1 MPDDKAKVDTALDR
15 QARDIFLDAVEIQ
28 QPEAR
33 AAYLDEACQNKG
45 SLRERVD
52 ALMESHQDDA
62 FLESAVGRARPTVV
76 DESRL
81 SEVPGA
87 MIGRYKL
94 LQQIGEGGC
103 GTVFMAEQ
111 EEPVRRRVALKV
123 IKLGMDTKSVVA
135 RFEAERQALAMM
147 DHSNIA
153 RVLDAGA
160 TDSGRPYFVMELVK
174 GIPITRFCNENKL
187 TVRQRL
193 DLFIPVCQAI
203 QHAHQKGIIHR
214 DIKPSNILVTRHDAT
229 AVPKVIDFGIAKAIE
244 GKLTDATLFTAF
256 EQFIGTPAYMSP
268 EQAQLS
274 GLDIDTRS
282 DIYSLG
288 VLLYELL
295 TGQTPFDAR
304 KLNSQGL
311 DAIRRTILE
320 VEPPRPSTRLSTLRG
335 ESIPDSVET
344 HGADTLKLA
353 ILVRGDLDW
362 IVMKCLEKDRSRR
375 YETANELASDITRHL
390 TNEPVVA
397 RPPSVAYRIQKAYQR
412 NKVAFAVT
420 AVIAVILV
428 SATAFSTW
436 QAQVARNSAAAELA
450 AKQEATATAIAER
463 AAREEAETIANL
475 LAEVFRSP
483 DPKQD
488 GRMVTVA
495 AALDRASQ
503 KLEIDLAGRPTLRSA
518 MQEALGDTYL
528 ALSLFNEAASLLEKV
543 LTYHREVSVKDESNT
558 LDVMSHLSDAYFG
571 LGRIEDGLKL
581 LEEVREG
588 RFKLLGANHPDTL
601 DATMFLAKRYLAF
614 TSGYHSAKAESLLQ
628 GMVDIRLRL
637 HGPDHLKTKQAQML
651 QVLVMIRARAG
662 SGQRPD
668 ESQMAEAARI
678 AGEVLEMVR
687 VEKGPRHPEAIEA
700 LFELAFYT
708 PFSQLDKKI
717 SFAEETLALSLQVYG
732 EDHSHTLLTLVNLAR
747 FQFAAHK
754 LEDAAHSYEQAVPL
768 CEKTHGEAHFFTLST
783 TIKLTEIYG
792 LLNRYDA
799 AVKLGESALTRCRA
813 LPVDD
818 GNVLNN
824 MVMRVLVDIYFSV
837 PDGSRYEDAVTL
849 SKEFIERV
857 LVQKAQNGRDTVAPM
872 HLAALQLWS
881 GDLAGYATTR
891 DRFLSWAAE
900 SLNPTTAEHVAKLA
914 SLGSPSTASSMDAA
928 LTLARRSV
936 ELGAN
941 NVSLPSSYLALG
953 MAEFRSGHL
962 EAAKTALD
970 EAGRAPL
977 AMEPL
982 AQVKMES
989 TAGFYLSMVLFRQ
1002 DNVVEARQRFAE
1014 AEAKMIPKPMG
1025 EKRPVI
1031 GRRDHN
1037 LLIMWLAHDEAKA
1050 LLDGAT
1056 DVNP

>member
-1 MPDDKAKVDTALDR
+1 MSDDRPKSDTALDR
-15 QARDIFLDAVEIQ
+15 QVHDIFLDAVEIQ
-28 QPEAR
+28 QPGAR
-33 AAYLDEACQNKG
+33 ADYLEEACQG
-45 SLRERVD
+45 SAPLRARVD
-52 ALMESHQDDA
+52 ALLASHRDDA

-76 DESRL
+76 DQML
-81 SEVPGA
+81 PSEGPGT

-111 EEPVRRRVALKV
+111 EEPVSRRVALKV
-123 IKLGMDTKSVVA
+123 IKLGMDTKSVIA
-135 RFEAERQALAMM
+135 RFEAERQALARM

-160 TDSGRPYFVMELVK
+160 TESGRPYFVMELVK
-174 GIPITRFCNENKL
+174 GIPITRYCNENRL
-187 TVRQRL
+187 TIRQRL
-193 DLFIPVCQAI
+193 DLFVPVCQAI

-214 DIKPSNILVTRHDAT
+214 DIKPSNILVARHDTT
-229 AVPKVIDFGIAKAIE
+229 AVPKVIDFGIAKAIV

-282 DIYSLG
+282 DVYSLG

-295 TGQTPFDAR
+295 TGNTPFDAS

-311 DAIRRTILE
+311 DAMRRTILE

-335 ESIPDSVET
+335 KSVTAAVET
-344 HGADTLKLA
+344 HGADSIRLA
-353 ILVRGDLDW
+353 NLVRGDLDW

-375 YETANELASDITRHL
+375 YETANELAADITRNL

-397 RPPSVAYRIQKAYQR
+397 RPPSVAYRFQKAYQR
-412 NKVAFAVT
+412 NKVVFAVT
-420 AVIAVILV
+420 ALITVILV
-428 SATAFSTW
+428 TATAFSTW
-436 QAQVARNSAAAELA
+436 QMQVARNSAAAELA

-463 AAREEAETIANL
+463 AAREEAETVAKL

-483 DPKQD
+483 DPKHD
-488 GRMVTVA
+488 GRTVTVA
-495 AALDRASQ
+495 AALDRASRR
-503 KLEIDLAGRPTLRSA
+503 LDTELASRPALKAA

-528 ALSLFNEAASLLEKV
+528 ALSLFKEAASLLEKV
-543 LTYHREVSVKDESNT
+543 LAYHRQDSSMEEADT
-558 LDVMSHLSDAYFG
+558 LSVMSHLSDSYFG

-581 LEEVREG
+581 LEEVRGG

-614 TSGYHSAKAESLLQ
+614 TSGYHSAKAESLLR

-637 HGPDHLKTKQAQML
+637 HGPDHLKTKQARML
-651 QVLVMIRARAG
+651 RALVMIRERAA

-687 VEKGPRHPEAIEA
+687 VEKGPRHPETIEA

-717 SFAEETLALSLQVYG
+717 SFAEETLALSRQVYG

-747 FQFAAHK
+747 FQVAAQK
-754 LEDAAHSYEQAVPL
+754 LEDAARSYEQAVPL
-768 CEKTHGEAHFFTLST
+768 CEKTHGNEHFFTLST

-792 LLNRYDA
+792 LLNRFEA
-799 AVKLGESALTRCRA
+799 AVSLGESALRRCRA
-813 LPVDD
+813 LLVDD

-824 MVMRVLVDIYFSV
+824 MVMKTLVDIYFSV
-837 PDGSRYEDAVTL
+837 PDGSRYEDAIIL
-849 SKEFIERV
+849 SKELVERI
-857 LVQKAQNGRDTVAPM
+857 LVQKAQNGRDTEAPM
-872 HLAALQLWS
+872 HLAALQLWL

-891 DRFLSWAAE
+891 GRFLSWAADA
-900 SLNPTTAEHVAKLA
+900 SNPATAEHVAKLA
-914 SLGSPSTASSMDAA
+914 SLSSLSGATEIEAA

-936 ELGAN
+936 EPGAN
-941 NVSLPSSYLALG
+941 KVFLPTSQLVLG
-953 MAEFRSGHL
+953 MAEFRSGHF
-962 EAAKTALD
+962 EAAKAAFD
-970 EAGRAPL
+970 EAVRAPR

-982 AQVKMES
+982 VQARMES
-989 TAGFYLSMVLFRQ
+989 TAGFYLSMVLFQQ
-1002 DNVVEARQRFAE
+1002 DQVEEARQRFAE
-1014 AEAKMIPKPMG
+1014 AEAKMSAKPTD

-1031 GRRDHN
+1031 GRRDPD
-1037 LLIMWLAHDEAKA
+1037 LLIMWLAYSEAKA
-1050 LLDGAT
+1050 LLDGST
-1056 DVNP
+1056 HINE